1 MALTRSKTWRLRALA
16 VLGTGALLSSFF
28 PSVSHAAP
36 QLEMLVTVDSDG
48 TESWDADDS
57 AGNDSGPNNGIV
69 RVNDTLNYRVQAGGN
84 GGAVA
89 FLGLGFVADKE
100 TDTATA
106 HQTGLFALVVFP
118 ILVAVV
124 CGVDA
129 YSALGG
135 NQGLPVADDLAAADA
150 GVAAGSRSDFAAGNH
165 AAGCFVVLAPYW
177 SSRLLLPTK
186 PRSLL

>member
-69 RVNDTLNYRVQAGGN
+69 RVNDTLNYRVQYNVNDSAG
-84 GGAVA
+84 ASY
-89 FLGLGFVADKE
+89 
-100 TDTATA
+100 
-106 HQTGLFALVVFP
+106 TGKNTTVKIKLRRDSMLSPCRA
-118 ILVAVV
+118 
-124 CGVDA
+124 
-129 YSALGG
+129 SA
-135 NQGLPVADDLAAADA
+135 
-150 GVAAGSRSDFAAGNH
+150 
-165 AAGCFVVLAPYW
+165 
-177 SSRLLLPTK
+177 SSPDRA
-186 PRSLL
+186 